1 MKIKVTKDK
10 IWIRIKNLMS
20 MIETKHLATS
30 TSAGSS
36 ARIHSILA
44 GFWLSDSTCKAYHNT
59 STSVVSDCSV
69 TSAGSSARIHSILA
83 GFWLSDSTC
92 KAYHNTSTSVVS
104 DCSVTSAGS
113 SARIHSILAGFWLS
127 DSTCKAYHNTSTSVV
142 SDCSVTSA
150 GSSARIHSILAG
162 FWLSGGDA
170 STMTTPSCGGIIPQF
185 LATLMAV
192 LIMSPAISAGIK
204 VHAST
209 TTWMCTILSH
219 ILTRQRKADLQ
230 IWTCVR
236 PKINRVPLLIMN
248 NLHVKFESEQAKTVV
263 CIVPTKSY
271 TQNAEVDFDL
281 WPHDLN

>member
-1 MKIKVTKDK
+1 MSQWANSENCRDQTNECNFIKLGIDIAEVDNHTEFKVRDEGQSYK
-10 IWIRIKNLMS
+10 KHNLNADKNLMS
-20 MIETKHLATS
+20 MIETKHLA
-30 TSAGSS
+30 
-36 ARIHSILA
+36 
-44 GFWLSDSTCKAYHNT
+44 T

-113 SARIHSILAGFWLS
+113 SAPMHSILAGFWLS

-192 LIMSPAISAGIK
+192 LIISPAISAEIE

-209 TTWMCTILSH
+209 TTWMCKILNHLLIKDVYKTLSPPSPTH
-219 ILTRQRKADLQ
+219 EYKHDIRPADLN
-230 IWTCVR
+230 
-236 PKINRVPLLIMN
+236 INRDHHAETI
-248 NLHVKFESEQAKTVV
+248 NL
-263 CIVPTKSY
+263 TKSM
-271 TQNAEVDFDL
+271 L
-281 WPHDLN
+281 